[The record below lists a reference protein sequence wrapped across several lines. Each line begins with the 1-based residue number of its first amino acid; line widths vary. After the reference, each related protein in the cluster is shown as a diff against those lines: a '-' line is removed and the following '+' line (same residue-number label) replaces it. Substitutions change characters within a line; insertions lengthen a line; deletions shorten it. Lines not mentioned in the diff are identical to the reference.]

1 MGLETALRGLLAQQ
15 QALDLAGHNI
25 ANANTPGYT
34 RQVANLSTTAP
45 LQVAPKMLLGTG
57 VNVVSYQ
64 RIRDSFLDVQLHA
77 QTMLQGAAQTTQ
89 DGLSQVESVLNEP
102 SDNGLS
108 NLLGKYWSA
117 WQNVA
122 NAPED
127 IAGRQALVEAGSSL
141 ASGFNSI
148 STQLATIGAQT
159 SQEAQLT
166 VSEINSDGQDLQKLN
181 KAIFDAT
188 AMGNTPNDLLDQ
200 RDLVLDK
207 LGSLGA
213 VATTDNGDGTIKVTL
228 SGVTLVNGTT
238 LQTLSESGGTLSND
252 MATPETATLGATTGK
267 LGALVALRDV
277 TLPGYQTQL
286 DTIAKTLITQTN
298 ALQAGGVDANG
309 VTQTGGFGL
318 DGSSG
323 VPFFS
328 GTDAS
333 SIAVSVT
340 AAKIA
345 AASTS
350 GAPGDNTNALR
361 IADLVY
367 DNTLAPLGG
376 ATINDSYSSLVTK
389 IGSDSAAATRDS
401 SNATA
406 LVDSLTNRRD
416 SISGVSMDEEM
427 TNLIKYQQSYQAD
440 ARALTTMD
448 DVLELLIT
456 RTGRAGL

>member
-77 QTMLQGAAQTTQ
+77 QTMLQGAAATKQ
-89 DGLSQVESVLNEP
+89 DGLGQVESVLNEP

-309 VTQTGGFGL
+309 VTQTGGYGL

-345 AASTS
+345 AASTT

-427 TNLIKYQQSYQAD
+427 TNLIKYQQSYQAA